1 MTWNINPRTAMVTA
15 LAAGGLQ
22 PAAGLAPGDPNVTA
36 LDLPENKGLQTIA
49 PAGTLTVTWPAAPTR
64 GQVNAVGF
72 FSTDPANT
80 QVQSLVNGVPVEPFL
95 ADFGAIGPMETP
107 DPLAVP
113 IPLAAG
119 DVFTLILTNLSGVN
133 VDMQARTQGW
143 IV

>member
-1 MTWNINPRTAMVTA
+1 MPWLINPRTAMVTA

-22 PAAGLAPGDPNVTA
+22 PNPNLAPGDPNLTA

-49 PAGTLTVTWPAAPTR
+49 PAAALTITWPAAALR
-64 GQVNAVGF
+64 GQVNAIAA

-80 QVQSLVNGVPVEPFL
+80 QIVTLVNGAPVEPYL
-95 ADFGAIGPMETP
+95 ADFGAIGDMENPT
-107 DPLAVP
+107 PLAIP
-113 IPLAAG
+113 IMLEAG
-119 DVFTLILTNLSGVN
+119 DVFSLVMTNLSGVN